1 MKTIVKL
8 KLDTVKLYIIANRLP
23 VKVSRQ
29 PDGTLDFQRSE
40 GGLATGLSSLE
51 THADLHWVG
60 WPGVHTDDPD
70 EKAHITAELAAFDYH
85 PVFLTQEQ
93 INHYYEGYSNSVIW
107 PLFHYFYTYIDYEA
121 TYWEGYKAVN
131 QLFADVVG
139 GYLQEGD
146 VAWVHDYQLML
157 LPGLIR
163 SLKAGVSIGYFHHI
177 PFPSYELFRV
187 LPEREEM
194 LDGLLGADLIG
205 FHTHDYMRHFI
216 SAVERVKG
224 LQFKLDEVLYGNRM
238 VHVDNFPMGINYE
251 LYNNAILN
259 PDVQERA
266 SILRT
271 NFKSH
276 KIVLSV
282 DRLDYSKGILNRLKG
297 FNLFLE
303 RNPDYKGQVSLV
315 MIVVPSRD
323 HVLRYAKLKKVID
336 ETIGA
341 INGRFS
347 TLDWTP
353 VYYFYHSLSFEELV
367 ALYHIADVALVSPL
381 RDGMNLVA
389 KEYVAAKRDRP
400 GVLILSEMAGA
411 AAELSDAVIINPN
424 DVEQINESL
433 VKALEMP
440 ENEQRKALER
450 MQRLVSRYTVK
461 RWAEGFLSELQTI
474 RQLNQRNRRK
484 KLAGNVVQRVKE
496 AYGRAERRLL
506 ILDYDGTLSPFRA
519 RPEDAFP
526 SRDILDVLQRLSADP
541 RNKVVI
547 SSGRDHSTLEE
558 WLGHLPLD
566 MAAEH
571 GVFFKEGNVWHRN
584 LLTQEAWDAEILG
597 ILQTFVDK
605 TPGSKMEMKETA
617 LVWHFRKVDAW
628 LASLREQQL
637 INALIGP
644 CTRHNMQIMRGNKI
658 VEVKSSAYTKGSEAK
673 RLLKT
678 GRYDFILAMGDDTTD
693 EDTFRALPRSAFTIK
708 IGSVSEQARYYLYNQ
723 TDTLPFLRSLMD
735 T

>member
-1 MKTIVKL
+1 M
-8 KLDTVKLYIIANRLP
+8 KLYIIANRLP
-23 VKVSRQ
+23 VKVDRQ
-29 PDGTLDFQRSE
+29 PDGTLHFQRSE

-51 THADLHWVG
+51 THADVHWVG
-60 WPGVHTDDPD
+60 WPGIHTDDPA
-70 EKAHITAELAAFDYH
+70 EKAHITTELAAYGYH
-85 PVFLTQEQ
+85 PVFLTKEQ
-93 INHYYEGYSNSVIW
+93 INLFYEGYSNSVIW
-107 PLFHYFYTYIDYEA
+107 PLCHYFYTYIEYEA
-121 TYWEGYKAVN
+121 SYWEGYKAVN
-131 QLFADVVG
+131 TLFADVVG
-139 GYLQEGD
+139 SYLKDGD

-157 LPGLIR
+157 LPSKLR
-163 SLKAGVSIGYFHHI
+163 RLKADVSIGYFHHI

-187 LPEREEM
+187 LPERED
-194 LDGLLGADLIG
+194 LLNGLLGADLIG

-224 LQFKLDEVLYGNRM
+224 LQFNLDEVLYGNRV

-251 LYNNAILN
+251 LYNNAILQAE
-259 PDVQERA
+259 VQA
-266 SILRT
+266 KANALQQNFRT
-271 NFKSH
+271 QKL
-276 KIVLSV
+276 VLSV

-297 FNLFLE
+297 FALFLDQHPAY
-303 RNPDYKGQVSLV
+303 RGQVSLI
-315 MIVVPSRD
+315 MTVVPSRD

-367 ALYHIADVALVSPL
+367 ALYYIADVALVSPL

-389 KEYVAAKRDRP
+389 KEYIASKRDRN

-424 DVEQINESL
+424 DVEQISESL

-440 ENEQRKALER
+440 EADQRKALES
-450 MQRLVSRYTVK
+450 MQDIVSRHTVK
-461 RWAEGFLSELQTI
+461 RWADGFLGELQSI
-474 RQLNQRNRRK
+474 RQLNQRNLRK
-484 KLAGNVVQRVKE
+484 RLAGSVLRRVKE
-496 AYGRAERRLL
+496 AYAKADRRLL
-506 ILDYDGTLSPFRA
+506 ILDYDGTLSPFHA
-519 RPEDAFP
+519 RPGDAYP
-526 SRDILDVLQRLSADP
+526 TPDILDMLERLIADS

-547 SSGRDHSTLEE
+547 SSGRDHVTLED

-571 GVFFKEGNVWHRN
+571 GVFYKERKVWHRN
-584 LLTQEAWDAEILG
+584 LIEQQEWDGEILN
-597 ILQTFVDK
+597 ILQTYVDK
-605 TPGSKMEMKETA
+605 TPGSKLEMKETA

-637 INALIGP
+637 VNALIGP

-658 VEVKSSAYTKGSEAK
+658 LEIKSSVYTKGSEAK

-708 IGSVSEQARYYLYNQ
+708 IGSVSDEARYYLYSQ
-723 TDTLPFLRSLMD
+723 SDAVPFLNSLLEA
-735 T
+735 

>member
-1 MKTIVKL
+1 
-8 KLDTVKLYIIANRLP
+8 VKLYIIANRLP
-23 VKVSRQ
+23 VKVDRQ
-29 PDGTLDFQRSE
+29 PDGTLHLQRSE

-51 THADLHWVG
+51 THADVHWVG
-60 WPGVHTDDPD
+60 WPGIHTDDPV
-70 EKAHITAELAAFDYH
+70 EKAQITTELAAYHYH
-85 PVFLTQEQ
+85 PVFLTKEQ
-93 INHYYEGYSNSVIW
+93 INLYYEGYSNSVIW
-107 PLFHYFYTYIDYEA
+107 PLCHYFYTYIEYEA
-121 TYWEGYKAVN
+121 SYWEGYKAVN
-131 QLFADVVG
+131 KLFADVVG
-139 GYLQEGD
+139 TYLKDGD

-157 LPGLIR
+157 LPSLLR

-187 LPEREEM
+187 LPERED
-194 LDGLLGADLIG
+194 LLNGLLGADLIG

-224 LQFKLDEVLYGNRM
+224 LQFNLDEVLYGNRV

-251 LYNNAILN
+251 LYNNAILQAE
-259 PDVQERA
+259 VQAKASALQQNFRA
-266 SILRT
+266 
-271 NFKSH
+271 H
-276 KIVLSV
+276 KLVLSV

-297 FNLFLE
+297 FSLFLE
-303 RNPDYKGQVSLV
+303 QHPAYRGQVSLV
-315 MIVVPSRD
+315 MTVVPSRD

-367 ALYHIADVALVSPL
+367 ALYYIADVALVSPL

-389 KEYVAAKRDRP
+389 KEYIAAKRDRT

-424 DVEQINESL
+424 DVEQISESL

-440 ENEQRKALER
+440 EADQRKALNS
-450 MQRLVSRYTVK
+450 MQGIVSRHTVK
-461 RWAEGFLSELQTI
+461 RWADGFLAELQTI
-474 RQLNQRNRRK
+474 RQLNQRNHRK
-484 KLAGNVVQRVKE
+484 KIAGSVLNRVKE
-496 AYGRAERRLL
+496 AYAKAERRLL
-506 ILDYDGTLSPFRA
+506 ILDYDGTLSPFHA
-519 RPEDAFP
+519 RPEDAYP
-526 SRDILDVLQRLSADP
+526 TPDILDVLQRLIADP

-547 SSGRDHSTLEE
+547 SSGRDHVTLED

-571 GVFFKEGNVWHRN
+571 GVFYKERKVWHRN
-584 LLTQEAWDAEILG
+584 LMDQQEWDSEILN
-597 ILQTFVDK
+597 ILQTYVDK
-605 TPGSKMEMKETA
+605 TPGSKLEMKETA

-637 INALIGP
+637 VNALIGP

-658 VEVKSSAYTKGSEAK
+658 LEIKSSVYTKGSEAK

-708 IGSVSEQARYYLYNQ
+708 IGSVSDEARYYLYSQ
-723 TDTLPFLRSLMD
+723 SDAVPFLNSLLEA
-735 T
+735 